1 MSNRLFNTPFEIFLH
16 VVLLLDVVNAAI
28 THDRITAYDFIAV
41 YCEDF
46 GIADRS
52 LNGENCFAFSELS
65 ARRNLT
71 KAAIKDLVVDGLVVA
86 VDGEW
91 GILYLILENGRKMS
105 EGFQSEY
112 ASRYKELIRLVVE
125 RYKDSSDVQ
134 LLIRMYNDTSDSS
147 AFNMLAVMLFLLQDY
162 FEYGA
167 YTNTQD
173 IIESN
178 GPGDILWDKTINET
192 FTLLSN
198 NRPYYPELLTMKRVN
213 DDFDFFKRLHECI
226 LTRCTEELREA
237 DLLDLF
243 DIMGVDISDEHI
255 EDFGDKEYVLE
266 RIVKELNVQFNTRK
280 QLLLKTLYAYI
291 ANSSAL
297 DDLDCFSMFGTNSF
311 NLVWEKVCAEVMD
324 NQLQKPIGGLRLP
337 VPLAEQYRDMR
348 HKKLIDLIDKPQWS
362 GTAPT
367 GEPFVKQ
374 AEDTLIPDL
383 ISIVCVDGDYQ
394 FIIFDAKYYNIQFE
408 HNKKLRGQPGIE
420 SITKQYLYQL
430 AYQPF
435 VETHQISTV
444 RNCFLIPTASSDV
457 IEKGVVPLGMLQN
470 LGLQNIQIRLLPAS
484 TMYKHYIDNTK
495 FNLQSLNL

>member
-484 TMYKHYIDNTK
+484 TMCKHYIDNTK